1 MTRAPT
7 PVNLG
12 VKQMSDQSRNLGLLI
27 LIWILAG
34 AAALTMLP
42 LSAPKANDLG
52 YVSACPFAP
61 WSTLAL
67 LLVAGLIWAV
77 RQYLVTRRD

>member
-1 MTRAPT
+1 MS
-7 PVNLG
+7 
-12 VKQMSDQSRNLGLLI
+12 KQACNLGLLI
-27 LIWILAG
+27 LVWILAG
-34 AAALTMLP
+34 AAALTLLP
-42 LSAPKANDLG
+42 LPAPKANDIG

-77 RQYLVTRRD
+77 REYLVTRQD

>member
-1 MTRAPT
+1 MSPKTRNT
-7 PVNLG
+7 
-12 VKQMSDQSRNLGLLI
+12 GLLVVMLI
-27 LIWILAG
+27 LIGLAVW
-34 AAALTMLP
+34 TVLP

-67 LLVAGLIWAV
+67 LVVAGVVWAI
-77 RQYLVTRRD
+77 RQYFLTRVE

>member
-1 MTRAPT
+1 
-7 PVNLG
+7 
-12 VKQMSDQSRNLGLLI
+12 MSNQARNWGLLI
-27 LIWILAG
+27 LVWILLG
-34 AAALTMLP
+34 TAAVTLLP

-67 LLVAGLIWAV
+67 LMVAGLIWAV
-77 RQYLVTRRD
+77 REYLVTRRD